1 MNASKKA
8 LQDINL
14 SLRVYAR
21 LELIG
26 VRTLEQL
33 RVLVAMRDKTRS
45 QTVRTLL
52 RLVQGEMP
60 SLMRWTAFCV
70 LRPRDD
76 RTSVRRRLRVLR
88 RRIQTVAVRIPH
100 FSRVGRSRPY

>member
-8 LQDINL
+8 LQDLTL
-14 SLRVYAR
+14 SLRVYAQ

-52 RLVQGEMP
+52 R
-60 SLMRWTAFCV
+60 A
-70 LRPRDD
+70 
-76 RTSVRRRLRVLR
+76 
-88 RRIQTVAVRIPH
+88 
-100 FSRVGRSRPY
+100 RSRRDVLPHALDSVLSEAKPR

>member
-1 MNASKKA
+1 MMNASKKA

-14 SLRVYAR
+14 SLRVYAQ

-52 RLVQGEMP
+52 RAHSRRDV
-60 SLMRWTAFCV
+60 SLTRWTGN
-70 LRPRDD
+70 DD
-76 RTSVRRRLRVLR
+76 
-88 RRIQTVAVRIPH
+88 
-100 FSRVGRSRPY
+100 